1 MRKLSVRQISCRGRR
16 VLARVDFNVPLAPDG
31 SVADDTRLRATLP
44 TLRYL
49 LAQGARLVL
58 MSHLGRPKGKPDPRY
73 GLAPAAGRL
82 AELLGQ
88 PVGMAPD
95 CVGSAVAPLVN
106 ALRDGEVLLL
116 ENVRFH
122 AGETE
127 NDREF
132 ARELARSGEVYVN
145 DAFGSAHR
153 AHASVVGVTEFLEVA
168 AAGFLMEKELE
179 YLGRILE
186 APARSM
192 VAVLGGAKVSDKI
205 GVIQNLFPRARRIL
219 LGGGMANTFL
229 RARGL
234 GLGDSLVEEDRVPLA
249 AELLGR
255 AADAGVSLVL
265 PVDGVIVRGEGADA
279 EIREVAVEDVSSGWR
294 MVDVG
299 PRTIQ
304 AFGAALGGARVVF
317 WNGPLGIYEDER
329 FARGTVSMARL
340 LAEATERGA
349 QTVVGGGDCVAAVT
363 RAGVEGRISHIS
375 TGGGASLE
383 FLEGKE
389 LPGVAA
395 LSDAARA
402 GTGG

>member
-1 MRKLSVRQISCRGRR
+1 
-16 VLARVDFNVPLAPDG
+16 
-31 SVADDTRLRATLP
+31 
-44 TLRYL
+44 
-49 LAQGARLVL
+49 
-58 MSHLGRPKGKPDPRY
+58 
-73 GLAPAAGRL
+73 
-82 AELLGQ
+82 
-88 PVGMAPD
+88 
-95 CVGSAVAPLVN
+95 
-106 ALRDGEVLLL
+106 
-116 ENVRFH
+116 
-122 AGETE
+122 
-127 NDREF
+127 
-132 ARELARSGEVYVN
+132 
-145 DAFGSAHR
+145 
-153 AHASVVGVTEFLEVA
+153 VVGVTEFLEVA

-186 APARSM
+186 APVRPM

-205 GVIQNLFPRARRIL
+205 GVIQNLLPRVQHIL

-249 AELLGR
+249 AELLRR
-255 AADAGVSLVL
+255 AADAGVALVL
-265 PVDGVIVRGEGADA
+265 PADGVAVRGEGADA
-279 EIREVAVEDVSSGWR
+279 EIREVAVEDVAPGWR

-304 AFGAALGGARVVF
+304 AFGAALGGARMVF

-329 FARGTVSMARL
+329 FARGTVGMARL

-363 RAGVEGRISHIS
+363 RAGVESRISHIS

-395 LSDAARA
+395 LSDAALA
-402 GTGG
+402 GTSG